1 VLGASGVTVEC
12 CLSCNVVT
20 GAAAA
25 YAAHPIRQF
34 VDAGIPVTLNTDDP
48 VRICTTI
55 GREYA
60 IAAALG
66 FAPPELLAFTRTAFQ
81 ASFTTAERKT
91 ALLGTLRDWAARS
104 SLP

>member
-1 VLGASGVTVEC
+1 MRDGRGTPRGQ
-12 CLSCNVVT
+12 LSCNVVT
-20 GAAAA
+20 GAASS
-25 YAAHPIRQF
+25 YAAHPIRQL